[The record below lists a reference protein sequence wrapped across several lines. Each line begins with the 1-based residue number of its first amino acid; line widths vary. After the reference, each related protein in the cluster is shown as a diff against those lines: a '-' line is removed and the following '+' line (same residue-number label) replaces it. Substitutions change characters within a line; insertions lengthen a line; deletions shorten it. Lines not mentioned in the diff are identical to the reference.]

1 MSSSLLGCW
10 AGCSED
16 PDGRGNEGGAEGQ
29 VLGKGETNLE
39 GFVGFRQGKGSMLR
53 QMRQI
58 SGLPLRVAFLYHEK
72 VAWPALIFGPTFVSY
87 ELEAPSS

>member
-1 MSSSLLGCW
+1 
-10 AGCSED
+10 
-16 PDGRGNEGGAEGQ
+16 
-29 VLGKGETNLE
+29 
-39 GFVGFRQGKGSMLR
+39 MLR